1 MRHIDRECAV
11 CYIQNKYP
19 TKGASTMAYPYYS
32 NSYPAYNPYNNYGPM
47 SPQNAAGAQ
56 QIFSGQIT
64 RVNGKN
70 GADALRLAPN
80 SSVLLMDENDPIV
93 WLKVTDGA
101 GYATTTPYS
110 IAPYQ
115 TALPVDVN
123 SLEERVKRLEDLI
136 NGKSDDANV
145 DGKRGQKAE

>member
-1 MRHIDRECAV
+1 MCDSIQPNARGKEC
-11 CYIQNKYP
+11 
-19 TKGASTMAYPYYS
+19 GAMAYPYYG
-32 NSYPAYNPYNNYGPM
+32 NTYQPYNPYSNYMPTG
-47 SPQNAAGAQ
+47 PQNAAGAQ
-56 QIFSGQIT
+56 QVFNGQII

-101 GYATTTPYS
+101 GYAT
-110 IAPYQ
+110 
-115 TALPVDVN
+115 ALPVDVN

>member
-1 MRHIDRECAV
+1 
-11 CYIQNKYP
+11 
-19 TKGASTMAYPYYS
+19 MAYPYYG
-32 NSYPAYNPYNNYGPM
+32 NTYQPYNPYSNYMPTG
-47 SPQNAAGAQ
+47 PQNAAGAQ
-56 QIFSGQIT
+56 QVFNGQIT